1 MSDFVH
7 LHVHTQYSLLD
18 GAIRLDALVNQCKE
32 FGMDACAITDHGTMF
47 GILEFYEKAK
57 SKDIKPIIGCEC
69 YVARKSMEDKTPMD
83 KDNRH
88 LVLLAENNQGYENLC
103 RLATLAQRKGFYYK
117 PRIDKKA
124 LEEHSKGLICLSAC
138 LHGEIPMFISEGQM
152 KLAEEAALYYK
163 NLFGPDHFYLEIQN
177 NGLPEQEEMNQKLAE
192 LAEKLDIPLVGTNDC
207 HYLRAKDAKAHE
219 VLLCIQTNKTI
230 HDTNRFKFRTDQ
242 LYLKSP
248 QEMIE
253 YFKGFPGATD
263 NTVKIAEM
271 CNVEFDL
278 STFHFPQFP
287 AEDGKTEAEILT
299 QMTWD
304 GFHKRMAAIKA
315 VNPDVDEEKYLER
328 LKYELGVIQDM
339 GFPGYFLIVSD
350 FIQWSKRNGIPVGPG
365 RGSAAGS
372 LVAYALEITDLDP
385 LEHKLIFERFL
396 NPGRKSMPDIDV
408 DFCILG
414 RERTFNYV
422 VEKYGGGDYVSQITT
437 FGSMKARAVV
447 RDVGR
452 AMAIPLGEV
461 DVIAKLIP
469 EDPKMNLKKALDQEP
484 KLLELMKEKPEIA
497 ELIEVAQVLEGLS
510 RHASTHAAGVVIAD
524 KPLVEYLPLYE
535 GKKGEV
541 VTQFDMKRVEK
552 IGLVKFDFLGLRN
565 LTVIDN
571 AIKLIE
577 GQGKTPPDLMHLDV
591 TDKATYN
598 LLSRGDTTG
607 VFQLESSGM
616 KDLLARLKPEC
627 FEDVVAVVAL
637 YRPGPLNSGMV
648 DDFVKRKHGDIP
660 VTYALPELE
669 PILKD
674 TYGVIVYQ
682 EQVMQIAAALASYS
696 MSEADDLRKAM
707 GKKIAEKMAQ
717 QRIRF
722 MEGCKE
728 NNVDLK
734 KAEALFNL
742 MEKFGEYGFNKSH
755 SAAYAL
761 VSFQTA
767 YLKTHFQVEFM
778 ASLMTSEM
786 DNTDNVLK
794 FMSECRDHDIE
805 VLPPD
810 VNTSSVSFTVL
821 EGKIVY
827 GMAAIKGVG
836 QGAVE
841 AIVEERKTNGPFE
854 NIFDLCERVDLR
866 RVNKRVLE
874 SLIKAGAFDSTGAKR
889 SQLMAV
895 LESAIDHGQRISKEK
910 NDPQMGLFGA
920 IEMPT
925 ITPAL
930 PDIEDWD
937 DQLKLSY
944 EKEALGFFLT
954 GHPLGKYEDLLN
966 KFANADTLTL
976 SEIPDKSAVRV
987 GGMILSTKNLV
998 TKKGDPMAFITLE
1011 DMKGSVEVVVFPECY
1026 KASSHLLVVENAL
1039 LVEGQLQKEEK
1050 GTKILAD
1057 KIVPIEDADSEWTA
1071 SVHIRAN
1078 MDGMENDVLEQIKEI
1093 CGKHPGAS
1101 KAFLHLVDPTKFEAV
1116 IELPETN
1123 NVAAGKDLAKD
1134 LRKLLGPRAYDTACQ
1149 PARLAN
1155 NGNGNG
1161 RKKWQKSA

>member
-18 GAIRLDALVNQCKE
+18 GAIRLDALIKQVAE
-32 FGMDACAITDHGTMF
+32 FGMNACAITDHGAMY
-47 GILEFYEKAK
+47 GALEFYEKAK

-69 YVARKSMEDKTPMD
+69 YVARKTMADKTPMD

-88 LVLLAENNQGYENLC
+88 LVLLAENMEGYTNLC
-103 RLATLAQRKGFYYK
+103 RLVTDAQRKGFYYK
-117 PRIDKKA
+117 PRIDKEILQKY
-124 LEEHSKGLICLSAC
+124 SKGLICLSAC
-138 LHGEIPMFISEGQM
+138 LHGEIPMYISDGQM
-152 KLAEEAALYYK
+152 QLAEEAALFYK
-163 NLFGPDHFYLEIQN
+163 DLFGPDRFYLEIQN
-177 NGLPEQEEMNQKLAE
+177 NGLQEQEAMNHKLAE

-207 HYLRAKDAKAHE
+207 HYLKAKDAKAHE

-230 HDTNRFKFRTDQ
+230 HDANRFKFRTDQ

-248 QEMIE
+248 DEMIE
-253 YFKGFPGATD
+253 FFKGFPGAVE
-263 NTVKIAEM
+263 NTRKIADM
-271 CNVEFDL
+271 CHVEFDL
-278 STFHFPQFP
+278 STYHFPRFP
-287 AEDGKTEAEILT
+287 IKDGKSEAEVLNE
-299 QMTWD
+299 MTWE
-304 GFHKRMAAIKA
+304 GFHKRMAVIKA
-315 VNPDVDEEKYLER
+315 INPGVDENEYLER
-328 LKYELGVIQDM
+328 LKYELGVILDM
-339 GFPGYFLIVSD
+339 GFPGYFLIVAD
-350 FIQWSKRNGIPVGPG
+350 FIQWSKKNDIPVGPG

-372 LVAYALEITDLDP
+372 LVAYSLEITDLDP

-414 RERTFNYV
+414 RERVFNYV

-437 FGSMKARAVV
+437 FGSMNARGVV

-452 AMAIPLGEV
+452 AMAIPLSEV

-469 EDPKMNLKKALDQEP
+469 EAPKMTLKKALEQEP
-484 KLLELMKEKPEIA
+484 KLLEIMKDRPEIV
-497 ELIEVAQVLEGLS
+497 ELMEVAKVLEGLS

-571 AIKLIE
+571 AIKLIK
-577 GQGKTPPDLMHLDV
+577 GQGRTPPDLAHLDMM
-591 TDKATYN
+591 DKPTYD

-648 DDFVKRKHGDIP
+648 DDFVKRKHGQIP
-660 VTYALPELE
+660 VTYAIPQLE

-682 EQVMQIAAALASYS
+682 EQVMQIASVLANYS

-728 NNVDLK
+728 NNLDLK
-734 KAEALFNL
+734 KAEALFDL

-761 VSFQTA
+761 ISFQTG

-794 FMSECRDHDIE
+794 FMSECRDHDID
-805 VLPPD
+805 VVPPD
-810 VNTSSVSFTVL
+810 VNTSGVTFTVL
-821 EGKIVY
+821 DGKIVY
-827 GMAAIKGVG
+827 GMAAVKGVG

-841 AIVEERKTNGPFE
+841 AIVEERNANGPYE
-854 NIFDLCERVDLR
+854 TLFDLCERVDLR

-874 SLIKAGAFDSTGAKR
+874 SLVKCGAFDNTGAKR

-895 LESAIDHGQRISKEK
+895 LESALDHGQRIAKEK
-910 NDPQMGLFGA
+910 KDPQIGLFGA
-920 IEMPT
+920 MDMPSF
-925 ITPAL
+925 TPTL
-930 PDIEDWD
+930 PDLEDWD
-937 DQLKLSY
+937 DQLKLGY

-954 GHPLGKYEDLLN
+954 GHPLGEYEDILN
-966 KFANADTLTL
+966 KFTNADSLTL
-976 SEIPDKSAVRV
+976 SERADKSAVRV
-987 GGMILSTKNLV
+987 GGIVRSTKNLI
-998 TKKGDPMAFITLE
+998 TKKGDPMAFLTLE
-1011 DMKGSVEVVVFPECY
+1011 DMKGSVEVVIFPECF
-1026 KASSHLLVVENAL
+1026 KASSHLLVADTPIL
-1039 LVEGQLQKEEK
+1039 LEGSLQKEEK
-1050 GTKILAD
+1050 GAKILAD

-1071 SVHIRAN
+1071 SVHIRAD
-1078 MDGMENDVLEQIKEI
+1078 MTGLETGVLEKVRSVCQ
-1093 CGKHPGAS
+1093 KHPGSS
-1101 KAFLHLVDPTKFEAV
+1101 KAFLHLVSPEKFEAI
-1116 IELPETN
+1116 IEIPDST
-1123 NVAAGKDLAKD
+1123 NVAAGRDLARD
-1134 LRKLLGPRAYDTACQ
+1134 LRKLLGPRGYDTACQ
-1149 PARLAN
+1149 PAKLANN
-1155 NGNGNG
+1155 NGNGK
-1161 RKKWQKSA
+1161 KKWQKSA